1 MPRLLSTL
9 AAFGFVA
16 LLLTPSSV
24 TGQTYQGGVRGLIKD
39 PNGVIPGAEVTLT
52 NEATNATRSTT
63 TNEVGEYSFANVLPA
78 TYSLKVTMTGFKTLE
93 RKGLRVGTQQFLT
106 SDFTMEVGT
115 ISEEITVTGES
126 PLIERSNP
134 AIAASLDSKQLETL
148 PIFGRNAFY
157 LAISTPNVIQSGDPQ
172 FVRYQDQTN
181 ASYLSLGG
189 GPRRGNGYLL
199 EGVPITDFT
208 NRPTIVPSIEAI
220 EDLKIQVKTYDADMG
235 HAAGGVFN
243 TAAKSGSNTWHGS
256 ALLINKPEW
265 GTMRLYFT
273 EKAGL
278 AKPSQYFYDWG
289 GSLGGPI
296 VKDRTF
302 FFFTTEGYQQQ
313 STRNAVLTFPTQTMR
328 TGDFSALVNASG
340 ARVVLYDPLTTRP
353 NPAQPGQFIRDP
365 FPGNVI
371 PANRIDPVAAAMLK
385 TMPLPTSGT
394 TYNGVATLVDGP
406 QNQQTIK
413 IDQRWNN
420 KWTTTGMYA
429 HQRTREPGS
438 SYFGASGEVAGDP
451 GNSMLLR
458 SIYFAAINNIFVPNN
473 TTVLAVR
480 YGYNRFNDYSSFPD
494 FSAASLGFPSSYVSS
509 LAANTFPIAIISGYG
524 GGTAMGNNGPTSN
537 IHESQVVNATLS
549 KLVGHHTL
557 KFGGDVRR
565 ISLDNLTN
573 GASAGT
579 FSFNSAFTQGPNP
592 NTASAAAGDALAS
605 FLLGYPVSGSVQVA
619 QPGLYYV
626 NYYAGYAQD
635 DLRLN
640 DKLTVNVGMR
650 YEFESGLRERDDH
663 LVVGFD
669 RTATFPVQAGGLNL
683 KGGLVYAGQNGNP
696 TYQGNPVK
704 NQIAPRGGFAWSLD
718 SLTVVRGGWG
728 LFWAPTQFPGTT
740 EAALGARGYSAATTY
755 LASTDGNL
763 TPAGKLSNPFPAGI
777 TQPQGNSLGL
787 LTGAGGVVDFPDP
800 NSKTGYVQQ
809 YSLDFQREFPGG
821 NIVGVG
827 YLGSRSERL
836 SMGGTSDAT
845 VNINQ
850 LDPQYFARG
859 TQLQAQVPNP
869 FFGNA
874 VFGNLSRSSTI
885 AAGQLLRPFPQF
897 DNVLAHRTNS
907 AYARYNALVLR
918 WDKRL
923 VHGWGVNT
931 NYTFSRLNDNQFGE
945 ANFYASRLGQALD
958 NYNLDGEYGVSL
970 ADVPHRLNASATFE
984 LPFGAGRKWLSSN
997 GGVAAAVLG
1006 GWAVSVAGR
1015 YASGFPVNISQ
1026 SSNNS
1031 GLLGSTQRPNI
1042 VSGTSPV
1049 NSGNATDNYN
1059 AACNC
1064 IQWLNPAAWTAAPAF
1079 TFGNTPRTD
1088 AGVRTPGQAET
1099 DLNIQKLQ
1107 RLGKMALTLRVDL
1120 LNVFND
1126 PLFIGPVST
1135 FGVGNFG
1142 QINTLGGFARS
1153 LQLHV
1158 RLGW

>member
-9 AAFGFVA
+9 AVFGFVA
-16 LLLTPSSV
+16 LLLTPAAV

-39 PNGVIPGAEVTLT
+39 VNGVIPGAEITLT
-52 NEATNATRSTT
+52 NEDTNVTRSTT
-63 TNEVGEYSFANVLPA
+63 TNDVGEYSFANVLPA
-78 TYSLKVTMTGFKTLE
+78 TYSMRVAMTGFKTLE
-93 RKGLRVGTQQFLT
+93 RKGIRVGTQQFLT
-106 SDFTMEVGT
+106 SDFTMEVGAVA
-115 ISEEITVTGES
+115 ENITVTGEA

-134 AIAASLDSKQLETL
+134 AIASSLDSKQLETL

-157 LAISTPNVIQSGDPQ
+157 MAISTPNVIQSGDPQ

-208 NRPTIVPSIEAI
+208 NRPTIVPSMEAI

-243 TAAKSGSNTWHGS
+243 TAAKSGSNAWHGS

-265 GTMRLYFT
+265 GTNRLYFT

-302 FFFTTEGYQQQ
+302 FFATTEGYQQQ
-313 STRNAVLTFPTQTMR
+313 STRNAVLTFPTQAMR
-328 TGDFSALVNASG
+328 NGDFSGLVNASG
-340 ARVVLYDPLTTRP
+340 ARVVLYDPLTTRA
-353 NPAQPGQFIRDP
+353 NPAVPGQFIRNA

-385 TMPLPTSGT
+385 TLPLPTSGT

-413 IDQRWNN
+413 IDQRWNDG
-420 KWTTTGMYA
+420 WTTTGMYA
-429 HQRTREPGS
+429 HQRTFEPGS

-451 GNSMLLR
+451 GNSMLHR

-494 FSAASLGFPSSYVSS
+494 FSASTLGFPASYVNS
-509 LAANTFPIAIISGYG
+509 LAANTFPSVSVSGYG
-524 GGTAMGNNGPTSN
+524 GGTMMGNNGPTSN

-549 KLVGHHTL
+549 KLIGHHTL

-592 NTASAAAGDALAS
+592 NTASATAGDALAS

-635 DLRLN
+635 DLRVN
-640 DKLTVNVGMR
+640 DKLTVNVGVR
-650 YEFESGLRERDDH
+650 YEFESGMREQNDH

-669 RTATFPVQAGGLNL
+669 PTATFPVQVGGLNL
-683 KGGLVYAGQNGNP
+683 KGGLMYAGQNGANN
-696 TYQGNPVK
+696 YQGNPVK
-704 NQIAPRGGFAWSLD
+704 NQIAPRGGFAYSLD

-755 LASTDGNL
+755 LSSTDGSL
-763 TPAGKLSNPFPAGI
+763 TPAGKLSNPFPTGI

-787 LTGAGGVVDFPDP
+787 LTGAGGVVDFPDQ

-859 TQLQAQVPNP
+859 TQLQAPVPNP
-869 FFGNA
+869 FFGNS
-874 VFGNLSRSSTI
+874 VFGNFSRTATI

-907 AYARYNALVLR
+907 AYARYNAIVLR
-918 WDKRL
+918 WDKRV
-923 VHGWGVNT
+923 VHGWGVNA
-931 NYTFSRLNDNQFGE
+931 NYTYSRLNDNQFGE
-945 ANFYASRLGQALD
+945 ANFYAARLGQALD
-958 NYNLDGEYGVSL
+958 NYNLDGEYGASL
-970 ADVPHRLNASATFE
+970 SDVPHRLNVNATFE

-997 GGVAAAVLG
+997 SGVAGAVFG

-1031 GLLGSTQRPNI
+1031 GLLGSTQRPNV
-1042 VSGTSPV
+1042 VSGASPV
-1049 NSGNATDNYN
+1049 NSGNATDNYD
-1059 AACNC
+1059 AVCNC
-1064 IQWLNPAAWTAAPAF
+1064 VRWLNPAAWTAATAF

-1088 AGVRTPGQAET
+1088 AGVRTPGEAET
-1099 DLNIQKLQ
+1099 DLNIAKMQ
-1107 RLGKMALTLRVDL
+1107 RLGRFALTLRVDL
-1120 LNVFND
+1120 LNMFND
-1126 PLFIGPVST
+1126 PLFVGPVST
-1135 FGVGNFG
+1135 FGVGTFG
-1142 QINTLGGFARS
+1142 QINALGGFARS
-1153 LQLHV
+1153 LQFHV